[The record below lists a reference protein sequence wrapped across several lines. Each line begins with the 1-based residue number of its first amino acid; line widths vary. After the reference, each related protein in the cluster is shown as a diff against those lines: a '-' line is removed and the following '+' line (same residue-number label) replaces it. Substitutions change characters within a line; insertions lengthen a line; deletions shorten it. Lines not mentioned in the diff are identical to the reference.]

1 MKYHRG
7 YVKTSGKRAVE
18 KFKNVKDSDL
28 RTLAQAEQCDS
39 YAGILAPGVVLLD
52 FDIKEQSDLA
62 YIIIQRMGIK
72 CRIYQSDKV
81 YHFLMRAND
90 KLTKCQTRIK
100 LACGVV
106 CDIKVGTSASY
117 ECLKVNGH
125 VREMIQDCDDPDVAP
140 AYLSPVESDVDFLNL
155 GDGDGRN

>member
-62 YIIIQRMGIK
+62 YIIIQRMGIQ
-72 CRIYQSDKV
+72 CRIY
-81 YHFLMRAND
+81 
-90 KLTKCQTRIK
+90 
-100 LACGVV
+100 
-106 CDIKVGTSASY
+106 
-117 ECLKVNGH
+117 
-125 VREMIQDCDDPDVAP
+125 
-140 AYLSPVESDVDFLNL
+140 
-155 GDGDGRN
+155 